1 MIITFNKSYY
11 NSVAVKNAIEAYR
24 DLAIFNLREDK
35 SNIVVEVSRL
45 LEADLVDI
53 FEDEFRNFV
62 LSEVK
67 NTL

>member
-1 MIITFNKSYY
+1 
-11 NSVAVKNAIEAYR
+11 VAVKNAIEAYK
-24 DLAIFNLREDK
+24 DLAIFNLREDR
-35 SNIVVEVSRL
+35 SNIVVEVSKL